1 MPAQSRFTVAFSDVV
16 VPKRLYSGGR
26 FIGFSEHEFEP
37 PPRKS
42 FASEMAYN
50 RYRINILNQVKYIQN
65 LYDGD
70 YVEQLERLGCN
81 HYHDKSEIPNLL
93 RFGEA
98 WCEKNLPPRMQR
110 GARGELVPAPFLD
123 WPHDH
128 QEDEDSRVTGQLGR
142 SEM

>member
-26 FIGFSEHEFEP
+26 FIGFSEHEFES

-93 RFGEA
+93 RFGEE

-110 GARGELVPAPFLD
+110 GARGVLVPAPFLD